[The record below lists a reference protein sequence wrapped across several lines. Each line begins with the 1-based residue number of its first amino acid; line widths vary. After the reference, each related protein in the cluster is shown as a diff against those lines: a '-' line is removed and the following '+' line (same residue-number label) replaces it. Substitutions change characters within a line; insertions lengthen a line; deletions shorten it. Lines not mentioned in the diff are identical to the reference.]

1 MFRAGRVWSQFRIA
15 LNFANSRATANFRKG
30 PALWVQLMQSV
41 VSFFLACLMLVGSFI
56 PQNDLSELSKLPRL
70 VEHYRFHHS
79 VAGGGLSVVQ
89 FLAEHYGSGTK
100 EHFGCTFSP
109 RHQQDHQSLP
119 LHGQHECSH
128 HAAHFFLPGATP
140 LAWAGQPVPHA
151 GPAYRPAAHARDQD
165 GATTAL
171 LQPPRA

>member
-1 MFRAGRVWSQFRIA
+1 MFWIARVWLLFRIA
-15 LNFANSRATANFRKG
+15 LNFANSRAAANFRMW
-30 PALWVQLMQSV
+30 PALWGQRMQTV

-56 PQNDLSELSKLPRL
+56 PQNDLSELSKLPQL

-79 VAGGGLSVVQ
+79 VAGGGLSVTQ
-89 FLAEHYGSGTK
+89 FLAEHYGSGTPQ
-100 EHFGCTFSP
+100 HFGCTFSP

-128 HAAHFFLPGATP
+128 HAAHFFLPVVAP
-140 LAWAGQPVPHA
+140 LALAGSPLPRS
-151 GPAYRPAAHARDQD
+151 GRAYRPAAHARHQD
-165 GATTAL
+165 GATAAL